1 MRRIRWAD
9 VRFFDFTASIYI
21 FMKPIF
27 TGPNINLGQPSLFD
41 VDLRRQVQPKVR
53 GQGKVTGRSLIEDA
67 EDILEEE
74 VVAELDL
81 QGKGKGKSAPQ
92 PREPKDVPKNAK
104 QVYTSVRLMLSG
116 QLITIYPVRSSLLA
130 RDVQD
135 LPRRLFV
142 ISSRVHL
149 YASNALLIAR
159 PVRSGAGSGN
169 LQRKGQ
175 GIPSPRRRR
184 GLVEVRS

>member
-1 MRRIRWAD
+1 LSLLDDSVVLQIIIHRKDSAQIMRRIRWAD

-74 VVAELDL
+74 VVA
-81 QGKGKGKSAPQ
+81 
-92 PREPKDVPKNAK
+92 
-104 QVYTSVRLMLSG
+104 
-116 QLITIYPVRSSLLA
+116 
-130 RDVQD
+130 
-135 LPRRLFV
+135 
-142 ISSRVHL
+142 
-149 YASNALLIAR
+149 AR
-159 PVRSGAGSGN
+159 PSG
-169 LQRKGQ
+169 
-175 GIPSPRRRR
+175 
-184 GLVEVRS
+184 